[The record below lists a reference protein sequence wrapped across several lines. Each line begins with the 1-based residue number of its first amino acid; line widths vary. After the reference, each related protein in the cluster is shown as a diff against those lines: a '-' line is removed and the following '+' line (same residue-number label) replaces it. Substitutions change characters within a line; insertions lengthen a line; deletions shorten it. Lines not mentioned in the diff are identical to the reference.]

1 MTDPGAPSA
10 PAPGTDGADA
20 AAGGTRRR
28 LASRDAAEQRP
39 ISEGMLRR
47 ITRYSATLS
56 TEAVRVL
63 ETELGFFAELS
74 ADQRA
79 EIQLIIQSAVRDF
92 VTWIRNPQA
101 PLTETIAGFKLL
113 PKGLGQG
120 LTLQQTVQ
128 VVRSTLEYFELV
140 MPRISHNE
148 HQRNLMV
155 AAVLKFGRELGFTA
169 AAVYA
174 AAAEHRGA
182 WDTRMEAMIVD
193 AVVRGDRG
201 ADLTSGASAL
211 NFDPTA
217 PATVI
222 VGNPRDDL
230 GIAAVSAAHN
240 GAVASGRH
248 ALAVVQGARLVV
260 ILSGELESPVSVPS
274 AVLEAFSDDPVVLGP
289 TVGGL
294 MSTPDS
300 AQEALSGIA
309 VVSGWPGA
317 PRPVAAVDLLPERVL
332 GGDQAAAAMLVGRV
346 VAPLREA
353 DVSLEETL
361 RTYLDSGGHVEACAR
376 SLYVHP
382 NTVRYRLKRVGQI
395 TQFDPFSSRDSF
407 VLRIALAVGRIH
419 GQKSLEK

>member
-1 MTDPGAPSA
+1 MSE
-10 PAPGTDGADA
+10 
-20 AAGGTRRR
+20 
-28 LASRDAAEQRP
+28 ASRTTRATPPGSRP

-47 ITRYSATLS
+47 ITRYSGTLS
-56 TEAVRVL
+56 TDAVRAL
-63 ETELGFFAELS
+63 EAELDFFAELS

-92 VTWIRNPQA
+92 VSWIRNPEA

-148 HQRNLMV
+148 HQRGLMI

-169 AAVYA
+169 ASVYA
-174 AAAEHRGA
+174 AAAEDRGA

-193 AVVRGDRG
+193 AIVRGDRG

-211 NFDPTA
+211 NWDPTS
-217 PATVI
+217 PATVV
-222 VGNPRDDL
+222 VGRPRDDL
-230 GIAAVSAAHN
+230 GLAAVTAAHA

-260 ILSGELESPVSVPS
+260 VLSGELSAPADVPPE
-274 AVLEAFSDDPVVLGP
+274 VLAAFSDAPVVVGP
-289 TVGGL
+289 TVDGL
-294 MSTPDS
+294 MATPDS
-300 AQEALSGIA
+300 AAEALSGAAA
-309 VVSGWPGA
+309 VAGRPSA
-317 PRPVAAVDLLPERVL
+317 PRPVAALDLLPERVL
-332 GGDQAAAAMLVGRV
+332 GGDRAAARMLVERV
-346 VAPLREA
+346 VVPLRGA
-353 DVSLEETL
+353 DPSLEETL
-361 RTYLDSGGHVEACAR
+361 RTYLESGGHVEACGRA
-376 SLYVHP
+376 LYVHP

-395 TQFDPFSSRDSF
+395 TQFDPLDPRDSF
-407 VLRIALAVGRIH
+407 VLRIALLLGRIEPL
-419 GQKSLEK
+419 KSQEL